1 VTELAQYLFEG
12 LSTGCVFALVALG
25 FTIVYRASGVIN
37 FAQGAF
43 VLVGAYLIS
52 YLAAYRGV
60 PFLASVLIAGAL
72 VAAGGAAFQFG
83 VLRRV
88 RTDDVFTVV
97 MITIGLSILLTAGI
111 SSIFG
116 DNQRLLGDPWGSSA
130 THVGGVVLT
139 WVKVWAIATAVV
151 VLLAFFAFD
160 RRSRYGLG
168 MRATGA
174 DIEAA
179 AAAGVPVGRVHAT
192 AWAIAGLVAT
202 VGGLFLAGFPNAPN
216 TTLGDVGLRAFPAIV
231 LGGLGSPTGAVVGG
245 VVIGITQT
253 LTAGYA
259 PDWLGA
265 NFYAVAPYV
274 VMIAVLL
281 VKPYGLFGA
290 APRERL

>member
-1 VTELAQYLFEG
+1 MTDLSQYLFEG

-25 FTIVYRASGVIN
+25 FTVVYRASRVIN

-43 VLVGAYLIS
+43 VLVGAYLVS
-52 YLAAYRGV
+52 YLAAYRHV
-60 PFLASVLIAGAL
+60 PFVLAVLVAALL
-72 VAAGGAAFQFG
+72 VAAGGAAFQRA
-83 VLRRV
+83 VVRRV
-88 RTDDVFTVV
+88 PSHDVFTIV

-130 THVGGVVLT
+130 TRVGGVTLT
-139 WVKVWAIATAVV
+139 WVKVWAIATALV

-174 DIEAA
+174 DEEAA
-179 AAAGVPVGRVHAT
+179 AAAGVPVARVHAM
-192 AWAIAGLVAT
+192 AWAVGGLVAT

-216 TTLGDVGLRAFPAIV
+216 TSLGDVGLRAFPAIV
-231 LGGLGSPTGAVVGG
+231 LGGLGSPAGAVVGG
-245 VVIGITQT
+245 VAIGVVQT

-259 PDWLGA
+259 PDVLGA

-274 VMIAVLL
+274 AMIAVLL

-290 APRERL
+290 PPQERL